1 MKKQILNSTYNLSLL
16 ARLGTPEVVQPEVS
30 SIVKELFGN
39 MFGTIMDNELEKEIK
54 SVKTRIYPQDKRGIF
69 KGRIFKKKQKIVIAD
84 IIRGGIM
91 PSHQYFLKLSN
102 ILDQRYVRQ
111 DHIMA
116 QRIETS
122 EGVDGTSLMASKIDG
137 TVRNAIVII
146 PDPMGATG
154 GSVAEVIDHYQ
165 KHFGKA
171 KRFVIVN
178 LIITPQYVK
187 RLEKIKAPISLYA
200 SRLDKGLTKTD
211 FIWPGLGGVGEMINN
226 TKK

>member
-1 MKKQILNSTYNLSLL
+1 
-16 ARLGTPEVVQPEVS
+16 
-30 SIVKELFGN
+30 
-39 MFGTIMDNELEKEIK
+39 
-54 SVKTRIYPQDKRGIF
+54 
-69 KGRIFKKKQKIVIAD
+69 
-84 IIRGGIM
+84 
-91 PSHQYFLKLSN
+91 
-102 ILDQRYVRQ
+102 
-111 DHIMA
+111 MA
-116 QRIETS
+116 QRIETAT
-122 EGVDGTSLMASKIDG
+122 GVDGTSLMASKIDG

-178 LIITPQYVK
+178 LVITPQYVK

-226 TKK
+226 TRK

>member
-30 SIVKELFGN
+30 SIVDELFAN
-39 MFGTIMDNELEKEIK
+39 MFETVVENELEKEVK
-54 SVKTRIYPQDKRGIF
+54 TVKTRIYAQDKRGAF
-69 KGRIFKKKQKIVIAD
+69 KSKIFKKKQKIVIAD
-84 IIRGGIM
+84 VIRGGM
-91 PSHQYFLKLSN
+91 TPSHQYFLKLSN
-102 ILDQRYVRQ
+102 ILDPKYVRQ

-116 QRIETS
+116 QRIETAT
-122 EGVDGTSLMASKIDG
+122 GVDGTSLMASKIDG

-178 LIITPQYVK
+178 LVITPQYVK

-226 TKK
+226 TRK